1 MVFKSASFTDIADAL
16 KFGKKHSGAVTP
28 PALTLSLPRAKSSV
42 SLYPET
48 SLELHHTANIRS
60 RKNASGH
67 FPTPILKRILS
78 YCDTPTL
85 RACLTVSRLIFH
97 LAGHLLYS
105 EIELHPKSMQ
115 DVLRGSVIVHEAA
128 TGMVT
133 GGRKRFKDRLLKRVS
148 EVTVWSHGEDDDD
161 DEPSP
166 PCCPPVTLNYLLPK
180 LDSLRIVLGE
190 AFDYHMT
197 FCPRYPP
204 TCPMFRDLVVEKL
217 VILGAR
223 SPMPVLPLAFP
234 HKYYNTPTTPTTPGS
249 VGTGS
254 SVGTTSPNTPLIAVT
269 EGEGE
274 DDHLA
279 NDPLLLV
286 PNANPSNVSALY
298 RASANSFLPANS
310 FFPPTGKHHT
320 RTASLA
326 PPAQVLPK
334 IKNGHTRNT
343 SLPKSL
349 SSLPLPSPPATN
361 TTHSPRLPPCQE
373 LTIVMPTGLSYD
385 AKDYQPYS
393 HCFRH
398 RKTLLTLERF
408 VLVFYSPPKLGR
420 PWQIAFYNA
429 RKDGSSTS
437 YVSLVDD
444 VAGTCL
450 AVPFRTEIEI
460 VGTETMDGELLNM
473 GLNTMRTGKVGKV
486 MQDRLRSRI
495 ETKWYAEGMK
505 GDVKDRLRRVRFRT
519 LGEWLEGEGEGVVEG
534 WDLEKWGELGGAD
547 YGEGSSDDSE
557 EY

>member
-1 MVFKSASFTDIADAL
+1 MVFKSASFADVADAL
-16 KFGKKHSGAVTP
+16 RFGKKHSGGLTP
-28 PALTLSLPRAKSSV
+28 PALTVSLPRPQSSL

-48 SLELHHTANIRS
+48 SLELRHTANIRS
-60 RKNASGH
+60 RKDASGH

-78 YCDTPTL
+78 YCDSPTL
-85 RACLTVSRLIFH
+85 FACLTVSRLVFH
-97 LAGHLLYS
+97 LAGHLLYL
-105 EIELHPKSMQ
+105 ELELHPKSMQ
-115 DVLRGSVIVHEAA
+115 DVLNGSVIVHEAA
-128 TGMVT
+128 SGKVA
-133 GGRKRFKDRLLKRVS
+133 GGRKRFKDRLLKHVR
-148 EVTVWSHGEDDDD
+148 EVTVWSHGDDDDD

-166 PCCPPVTLNYLLPK
+166 PCCPPVAVNYLLPK
-180 LDSLRIVLGE
+180 LDSLKIVLAE

-234 HKYYNTPTTPTTPGS
+234 HKYYNTPGTPGTPGS
-249 VGTGS
+249 TGGGS
-254 SVGTTSPNTPLIAVT
+254 AGTTSPHTPLIAVT

-279 NDPLLLV
+279 DDPLLLV

-298 RASANSFLPANS
+298 RASANSFLPAHS
-310 FFPPTGKHHT
+310 FFPPMGKHHA
-320 RTASLA
+320 RAASLA
-326 PPAQVLPK
+326 PPTTPVPK
-334 IKNGHTRNT
+334 MIKNGHTRNT
-343 SLPKSL
+343 SLPKSFT
-349 SSLPLPSPPATN
+349 SLPLPSPPATH
-361 TTHSPRLPPCQE
+361 TTHSPRLPPCQD

-398 RKTLLTLERF
+398 KKTLLTLERL
-408 VLVFYSPPKLGR
+408 VLVFYSPPKIGR

-437 YVSLVDD
+437 FVSLVDD

-450 AVPFRTEIEI
+450 AVPFRTEVEI

-473 GLNTMRTGKVGKV
+473 GLNTMRNGKAGKV
-486 MQDRLRSRI
+486 MQDRVRSKI
-495 ETKWYAEGMK
+495 ETKWYAEGVK

-519 LGEWLEGEGEGVVEG
+519 LEEWLAGEGAAAVEG
-534 WDLEKWGELGGAD
+534 WDLEKWGELGGGD
-547 YGEGSSDDSE
+547 YGSDSE
-557 EY
+557 SDY